1 MARKLRVMMEGR
13 ALFDDNGAI
22 NEQAF
27 LNLLN
32 AMRLPGEPEMTLEEC
47 RAALAE
53 DTVGEAEAD
62 EPSTDD

>member
-1 MARKLRVMMEGR
+1 MARKLRVMMEGS

-53 DTVGEAEAD
+53 DTAGEADAD
-62 EPSTDD
+62 EASAGD